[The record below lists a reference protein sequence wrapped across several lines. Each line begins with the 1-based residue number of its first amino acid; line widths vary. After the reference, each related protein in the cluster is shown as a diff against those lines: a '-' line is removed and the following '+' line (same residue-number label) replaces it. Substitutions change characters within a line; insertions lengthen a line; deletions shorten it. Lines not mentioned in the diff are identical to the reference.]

1 MNICTLRLVTAGFM
15 LLAACFVLAATGS
28 AAELS
33 PGEIVDAAIKATGG
47 VEAIAKQK
55 AMTWTENGTYY
66 GTGSGLP
73 YTAKYANELPNRF
86 RLEIVNVFTIV
97 YDGEK
102 GWRKAMGNV
111 VELDADEL
119 AEQKESTYA
128 GWITTLLPLKEKA
141 KEFTLAAAG
150 EGKVNDRATVGVKV
164 SSKGHRDVTLS
175 FDKET
180 HLLAKIESTIKS
192 AEQGGK
198 EMKQEILLSDYA
210 EVEKVKLSKSYVILR
225 DGEKF
230 VEAEMA
236 DVKIVD
242 KHPEGTFGKPE

>member
-1 MNICTLRLVTAGFM
+1 M

-55 AMTWTENGTYY
+55 AVTWTENGTYY

-111 VELDADEL
+111 VELDTDEL

-150 EGKVNDRATVGVKV
+150 EGKVNDR
-164 SSKGHRDVTLS
+164 RNRRR
-175 FDKET
+175 
-180 HLLAKIESTIKS
+180 ESV
-192 AEQGGK
+192 EQGTPRRDAVVRQGNASAG
-198 EMKQEILLSDYA
+198 EDRIDDQIRGARRQGNEARNLA
-210 EVEKVKLSKSYVILR
+210 QRLR
-225 DGEKF
+225 GSRES
-230 VEAEMA
+230 
-236 DVKIVD
+236 
-242 KHPEGTFGKPE
+242 